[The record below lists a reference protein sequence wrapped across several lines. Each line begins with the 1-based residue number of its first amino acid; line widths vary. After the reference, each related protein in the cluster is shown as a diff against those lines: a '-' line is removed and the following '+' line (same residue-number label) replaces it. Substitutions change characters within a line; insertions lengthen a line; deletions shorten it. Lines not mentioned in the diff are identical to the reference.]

1 MPKFQMIAAY
11 LQARLASK
19 NDEGATA
26 VEYGLMVSL
35 VALVMIVGV
44 KAFGSHLSSFFS
56 GLVSQF

>member
-1 MPKFQMIAAY
+1 MIAAY